1 MAKKE
6 REASGEDFEVDMTPM
21 IDVVFQLLAFFMVIT
36 NFEQTQAD
44 ERVKLPR
51 DQLAKPP
58 KVKVEH
64 QLVLNVGFMRN
75 LQGDKTDPEPYL
87 FNLGN
92 TDRQRPL
99 DAKKQ
104 LNIESRLYEGKGV
117 EPGDVVVKIRADSEV
132 PTGVVGDVGATD
144 HLAGAG
150 VVGVVLQG
158 QQLAGV
164 GVDQQLPVAGRI
176 VREVGAQRPGQAVVE
191 AAADR

>member
-6 REASGEDFEVDMTPM
+6 RKSGGGAFEVDMTPM

-64 QLVLNVGFMRN
+64 QLVLNVGYLRN
-75 LQGDKTDPEPYL
+75 MQGDKTDANPFL
-87 FNLGN
+87 FNLGGI
-92 TDRQRPL
+92 DMQRPL
-99 DAKKQ
+99 ESQKQ

-117 EPGDVVVKIRADSEV
+117 KPGDVVVKIRSDSEV
-132 PTGVVGDVGATD
+132 PTG
-144 HLAGAG
+144 
-150 VVGVVLQG
+150 
-158 QQLAGV
+158 
-164 GVDQQLPVAGRI
+164 I
-176 VREVGAQRPGQAVVE
+176 VQELIKLCQEEGFEKFAMSAMSGSE
-191 AAADR
+191 E